1 MSWRDLVM
9 TRGDSRTFDFSD
21 VDDTDGMAF
30 NLADATLT
38 FTVGDLFTLTRD
50 NGIVVDESSGSIE
63 VEIEPENTEDATDWR
78 HDYRYALEITLA
90 DGSVHTPRKGRLILT
105 PDLDPVE

>member
-1 MSWRDLVM
+1 MSWHDLVM

-21 VDDTDGMAF
+21 VEDVDGMAF
-30 NLADATLT
+30 NLADATLN

-63 VEIEPENTEDATDWR
+63 VEIEPENTEDAHDHR
-78 HDYRYALEITLA
+78 HEYRYELEITLA
-90 DGSVHTPRKGRLILT
+90 DGSVHTPRRGLFILT
-105 PDLDPVE
+105 PDLDAVE